1 MSDQVVEQA
10 ADPVIKVRFLS
21 HGTLESRD
29 IDRSARFYGEF
40 LGLEVVKTS
49 PRSLMIRL
57 GGHNTIAVV
66 FSPRKE
72 EMPMLNH
79 NGLDVATR
87 EEVDHCYHAVM
98 AAKDEWGVTK
108 VSRPSD
114 QHGTYAFYFRD
125 PDDNWWEILT
135 NPVGGYSWLFGQGD
149 AGNWGAASGF
159 NPNEFEGKKRVKREV
174 GSAE

>member
-1 MSDQVVEQA
+1 MPDHAVTRA
-10 ADPVIKVRFLS
+10 KDPVVKVRFLS

-29 IDRSARFYGEF
+29 LDRSARFYAEF

-49 PRSLMIRL
+49 PRSLMVRL
-57 GGHNTIAVV
+57 GGDNTIAVV
-66 FSPRKE
+66 ASERKA
-72 EMPMLNH
+72 PMSLLNH

-87 EEVDHCYHAVM
+87 EEVDRCYEAVI

-108 VSRPSD
+108 ISRPAD

-125 PDDNWWEILT
+125 PDENWWEILT
-135 NPVGGYSWLFGQGD
+135 NPVGGYSWLFGRGD

-159 NPNEFEGKKRVKREV
+159 NPNEFTEKKRPKRV
-174 GSAE
+174 RG